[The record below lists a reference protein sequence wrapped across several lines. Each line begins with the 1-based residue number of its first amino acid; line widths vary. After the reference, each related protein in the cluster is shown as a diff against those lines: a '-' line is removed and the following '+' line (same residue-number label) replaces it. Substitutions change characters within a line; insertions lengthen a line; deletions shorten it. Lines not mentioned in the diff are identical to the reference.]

1 MLDQRRGGRR
11 GTAVTRSSGSSTKAA
26 GSTFLLSRSVPLLA
40 ALVAV
45 GGSLKANGVA
55 AFSSPQPAVGR
66 VLPADGGSLR
76 I

>member
-45 GGSLKANGVA
+45 GGSLKANGDEPGGPSTKPNVHA
-55 AFSSPQPAVGR
+55 A
-66 VLPADGGSLR
+66 
-76 I
+76 